1 MDITYLDGILI
12 GVMLISALLAMVRG
26 FVREVLSIA
35 SWVAAAVASLTL
47 YEYAMPYTAQLIS
60 NPQIAM
66 AAAVG
71 GIFLVTLAIASLI
84 TIKISDLILDSTIG
98 ALDRTL
104 GFIFGAARG
113 FLIVVVATAFV
124 NWLAPEE
131 QYPWIANAKSKP
143 LLDGAAD
150 ELVQQ
155 LPDDGADRLI
165 DYIRK
170 FTDATEES

>member
-35 SWVAAAVASLTL
+35 SWVAAAVAAVSL
-47 YEYAMPYTAQLIS
+47 YPMIMPYTAQVI
-60 NPQIAM
+60 NNAQIALI
-66 AAAVG
+66 AAVG
-71 GIFLVTLAIASLI
+71 IVFLVTLAIASFI

-104 GFIFGAARG
+104 GFVFGAARG
-113 FLIVVVATAFV
+113 FLIVVVGTAFV

-131 QYPWIANAKSKP
+131 QYSWIANAKSKP
-143 LLDGAAD
+143 LLDGAANS
-150 ELVQQ
+150 LVQQ
-155 LPDDGADRLI
+155 LPDDGAERLI
-165 DYIRK
+165 DYIRN
-170 FTDATEES
+170 FTESPESE